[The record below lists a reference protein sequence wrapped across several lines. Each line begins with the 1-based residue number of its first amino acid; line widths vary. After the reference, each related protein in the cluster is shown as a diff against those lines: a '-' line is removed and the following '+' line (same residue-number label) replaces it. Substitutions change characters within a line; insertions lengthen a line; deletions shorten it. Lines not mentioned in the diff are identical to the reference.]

1 MADFKILADKIFKWE
16 GGFVDD
22 PTDRGGTT
30 NMGIT
35 LATWRKVGYDKDGDC
50 DIDADDI
57 RLLTPTD
64 ARFILRKYYWNR
76 WQADNILVQAIANIL
91 VDWLWASGKWGI
103 IIPQR
108 ILKVTDD
115 GIVGPATLNAV
126 NTFDNDKFLEQVY
139 EARVSFIQGIIKN
152 DPSQEKFEKGWMNR
166 LEDFR

>member
-16 GGFVDD
+16 GGFVND
-22 PTDRGGTT
+22 PQDRGKAT

-76 WQADNILVQAIANIL
+76 WRADDIISQCLANIL
-91 VDWLWASGKWGI
+91 VDWVWASGKWGI

-108 ILKVTDD
+108 ILKVCAD

-126 NTFDNDKFLEQVY
+126 NTIDKDKFLEQVY
-139 EARVSFIQGIIKN
+139 EARLTFIQNIINN
-152 DPSQEKFEKGWMNR
+152 DSSQKKFESGWMNR
-166 LEDFR
+166 LCDFR

>member
-57 RLLTPTD
+57 RLLTPSD

-76 WQADNILVQAIANIL
+76 WRADDIISQCLADIL
-91 VDWLWASGKWGI
+91 VDWVWASGKWGI

-108 ILKVTDD
+108 ILKVKDD

-126 NTFDNDKFLEQVY
+126 KTSDKANFHEQVY
-139 EARVSFIQGIIKN
+139 EARVTFIQGIIKN

-166 LEDFR
+166 LKDFK